1 MATNVSMEDIVN
13 QANDLYLQSIKKKAI
28 NDITNKLLEDFK
40 AEAEPIVKKEVNRLV
55 NMHTEHWKDIYQ
67 IGENIKVIME
77 WKNK

>member
-67 IGENIKVIME
+67 IGENVKVIME

>member
-13 QANDLYLQSIKKKAI
+13 QVNDLYLHTIKEKAV

-55 NMHTEHWKDIYQ
+55 SMHTEHWKDIYQ

-77 WKNK
+77 WNSK